1 MFQVRSNKELFEE
14 LQGNVIVDN
23 FEREYILK
31 DKIYWKVY
39 EMKKKIIAISMG
51 GIMLVSGVA
60 FGFYG
65 DEIMNY
71 MKGLGKGIDTA
82 ANNGYIEKMNMETI
96 KQDTTVPN
104 NIVDNVN
111 VGTKIDDFIMDD
123 YNLSVK
129 FDFEFDE
136 NINKVIDFE
145 NIKNIELS
153 DLCVSDE
160 NNIILYSASYN
171 ENAINSGLNSF
182 IKVSSKELRKIELQY
197 NMYAD
202 KYPKSRKLSFKFSK
216 IEFQEIDKTEK
227 TVLSG
232 NWNIIIDVPE
242 KFYNRSEEYYKVVS
256 STNNRF
262 NIYSA
267 KLTDTGF
274 EFGMTINAEHKPI
287 YPEKVTSERRNIIE
301 KYGVLNEERLYTPE
315 SQKIMSQKMKELSVT
330 SPYKEMLEKYED
342 ENTPILSRGLTLDVK
357 SDIEDGCCVMNNKGE
372 KFECTMSPSRK
383 CNYNFIDGDKYDFYE
398 TYSMTKYDATDDITM
413 VVNYRGTLE
422 YIKLQKVK

>member
-136 NINKVIDFE
+136 NINKVIDLE

>member
-1 MFQVRSNKELFEE
+1 
-14 LQGNVIVDN
+14 
-23 FEREYILK
+23 
-31 DKIYWKVY
+31 
-39 EMKKKIIAISMG
+39 
-51 GIMLVSGVA
+51 
-60 FGFYG
+60 
-65 DEIMNY
+65 
-71 MKGLGKGIDTA
+71 
-82 ANNGYIEKMNMETI
+82 METI
-96 KQDTTVPN
+96 KQNTTVEN
-104 NIVDNVN
+104 NIIDNVK
-111 VGTKIDDFIMDD
+111 VGAKIDDFIMDD

-136 NINKVIDFE
+136 NIDKVIDLE
-145 NIKNIELS
+145 KIKNIKLS

-182 IKVSSKELRKIELQY
+182 SKANSKELRKIELQY

-202 KYPKSRKLSFKFSK
+202 KYPKSQKLCFKFSK
-216 IEFQEIDKTEK
+216 IEFQEMDKNK
-227 TVLSG
+227 NIVLSG
-232 NWNIIIDVPE
+232 NWNINIDVPE

-256 STNNRF
+256 SSNDRF

-274 EFGMTINAEHKPI
+274 EFGMIIKDEHKPT
-287 YPEKVTSERRNIIE
+287 YPEEVKNERKNIIE
-301 KYGVLNEERLYTPE
+301 KYGVLDEDGLYTSE
-315 SQKIMSQKMKELSVT
+315 SQKIMSQKMNELSVT
-330 SPYKEMLEKYED
+330 SPYKEMLEKYEKED
-342 ENTPILSRGLTLDVK
+342 TPILSRGLTIDVK
-357 SDIEDGCCVMNNKGE
+357 TDIENGCYVMNNKGE

>member
-1 MFQVRSNKELFEE
+1 MRSNKELFEE

-51 GIMLVSGVA
+51 GIMLASGVA
-60 FGFYG
+60 FGFHSE
-65 DEIMNY
+65 EIINY
-71 MKGLGKGIDTA
+71 MKGLGKGIDIA
-82 ANNGYIEKMNMETI
+82 ANNGYIEKTDMETI
-96 KQDTTVPN
+96 KQNTTVEN
-104 NIVDNVN
+104 NIIDNVK
-111 VGTKIDDFIMDD
+111 VGAKIDDFIMDD

>member
-1 MFQVRSNKELFEE
+1 MKSSKELFEE
-14 LQGNVIVDN
+14 LQGNIIADN
-23 FEREYILK
+23 FEKEYTLK
-31 DKIYWKVY
+31 EKNYWRVY
-39 EMKKKIIAISMG
+39 EMKKRIIAITMG
-51 GIMLVSGVA
+51 GIMLASGVA
-60 FGFYG
+60 FGFHSE
-65 DEIMNY
+65 EIINY

-82 ANNGYIEKMNMETI
+82 ANNGYIEKTNMETVQ
-96 KQDTTVPN
+96 QDTTVEN
-104 NIVDNVN
+104 NIIDNVK
-111 VGTKIDDFIMDD
+111 VGAKIDDFIMDD

-136 NINKVIDFE
+136 NIDNVIDFE
-145 NIKNIELS
+145 KIKNIELS

-182 IKVSSKELRKIELQY
+182 SKANSKELRKIELQY

-202 KYPKSRKLSFKFSK
+202 KYPKSQKLSFKFSK
-216 IEFQEIDKTEK
+216 IEFQEIDKNEK

-232 NWNIIIDVPE
+232 NWNINIDVPE
-242 KFYNRSEEYYKVVS
+242 KFYNRSEKYYKVVS
-256 STNNRF
+256 STNDRF

-274 EFGMTINAEHKPI
+274 EFGMTIKDEHKPT
-287 YPEKVTSERRNIIE
+287 YPEEVKNERKNIIE
-301 KYGVLNEERLYTPE
+301 KYGVLDEDGLYTTE
-315 SQKIMSQKMKELSVT
+315 SQKIMSQKMNELSVT
-330 SPYKEMLEKYED
+330 SPYKEMLEKYEKED
-342 ENTPILSRGLTLDVK
+342 TPILSRGLTIDVK
-357 SDIEDGCCVMNNKGE
+357 SDIEDGCYVMNNKGE

-413 VVNYRGTLE
+413 VVNYRGILE
-422 YIKLQKVK
+422 YIRLQKVG